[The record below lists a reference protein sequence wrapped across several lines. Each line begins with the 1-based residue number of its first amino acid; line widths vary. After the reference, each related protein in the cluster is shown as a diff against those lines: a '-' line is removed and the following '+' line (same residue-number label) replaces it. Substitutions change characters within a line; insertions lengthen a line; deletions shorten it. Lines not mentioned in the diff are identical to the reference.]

1 MKTINRLIWML
12 IGFSLV
18 LAACSSTGEEES
30 PTPQPES
37 VLTAAAQ
44 TAQVQLTEL
53 AKPQDTSTSPSQP
66 LETLPGNT
74 PTSSSATNISPAPA
88 ETATQTP
95 TAVTGGFDQAEF
107 WSDVTIPD
115 GTDFDPGTG
124 FTKVWRLR
132 NSGTNTWTPGYAI
145 AFFGGAQMS
154 GPAEVPLT
162 GNVSPGDTVD
172 VSVDLVAPDS
182 GGTYQGFWK
191 MRNAAGEFFDYAV
204 FVQIDVVGGGASV
217 TVTSQPSG
225 SGRVTDVSLK
235 VDDAS
240 PSDCPHTF
248 NFTGSFTLNEPATV
262 TYRLEAG
269 SDTPGFVFDLPGE
282 LTRSFDAGTNS
293 VIYTLDIQDTVNG
306 WAQIHIL
313 EPNDVVSDQVAFS
326 LSCGP

>member
-1 MKTINRLIWML
+1 MKAINRLVGMM
-12 IGFSLV
+12 IGFSL
-18 LAACSSTGEEES
+18 LFAACSSAGEEES

-44 TAQVQLTEL
+44 TAQAQLTEL
-53 AKPQDTSTSPSQP
+53 AKPQDTFTPPSQP
-66 LETLPGNT
+66 LETLPVNT
-74 PTSSSATNISPAPA
+74 PTSISATNISPAPA

-115 GTDFDPGTG
+115 GTDFDPGTE
-124 FTKVWRLR
+124 FTKVWQLR

-240 PSDCPHTF
+240 
-248 NFTGSFTLNEPATV
+248 FTLNDPATV

-269 SDTPGFVFDLPGE
+269 SDTPGFAFDLPGE
-282 LTRSFDAGTNS
+282 LTGNFDAGTNS
-293 VIYTLDIQDTVNG
+293 VAYTLDIQDSVSG
-306 WAQIHIL
+306 WAQFHIL
-313 EPNDVVSDQVAFS
+313 EPNDVVSDQAAFS
-326 LSCGP
+326 LSCSP

>member
-1 MKTINRLIWML
+1 MKTIHRRTCML
-12 IGFSLV
+12 IGFTLV
-18 LAACSSTGEEES
+18 LAACSSAGGEES

-44 TAQVQLTEL
+44 TAQAQLTDL
-53 AKPQDTSTSPSQP
+53 AKPQDTFTPESQP
-66 LETLPGNT
+66 LETLPVNT
-74 PTSSSATNISPAPA
+74 PTSISVTNISPAPA

-115 GTDFDPGTG
+115 GTDFDPGTE

-132 NSGTNTWTPGYAI
+132 NSGTNTWTPGYSL
-145 AFFGGAQMS
+145 AFFGGEQMS

-191 MRNAAGEFFDYAV
+191 MRNAADEYFDYAV
-204 FVQIDVVGGGASV
+204 FVQIDVVGGGVPADV
-217 TVTSQPSG
+217 TPQPPG
-225 SGRVTDVSLK
+225 SGRVTEVSLK

-248 NFTGSFTLNEPATV
+248 NFTGSFTLNDPATV

-269 SDTPGFVFDLPGE
+269 SDTPGFAFELPGE
-282 LTRSFDAGTNS
+282 LTGNFDAGTNS
-293 VIYTLDIQDTVNG
+293 VTYTLDIQDSVSG
-306 WAQIHIL
+306 WAQFHIL
-313 EPNDVVSDQVAFS
+313 EPNDVVSDQAAFS
-326 LSCGP
+326 LSCSP